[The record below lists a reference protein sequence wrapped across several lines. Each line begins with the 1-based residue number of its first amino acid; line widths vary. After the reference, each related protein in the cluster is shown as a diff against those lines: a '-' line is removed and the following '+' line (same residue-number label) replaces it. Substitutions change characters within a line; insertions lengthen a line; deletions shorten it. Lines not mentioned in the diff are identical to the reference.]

1 MNLICKNIFLGFLLI
16 VSSSCSDSPQQP
28 DPDFI
33 PKNTKNSFNNLAS
46 PIVFIDEA
54 HHNFHTIKGR
64 YKAFAQVLRSD
75 GYTVESGKKKFTL
88 KYLKQADILVIANAL
103 DTNRRDYKPPYGDAF
118 EDEEVEAVK
127 KWVSQGG
134 SLFFIADHAPFPKV
148 SHKLAVAFG
157 FEFNNG
163 SVDVATFNIDNNS
176 LAQHVITKGAPNLER
191 IVQIKSLGGSA
202 FKIPHNAKPLLTLG
216 KGATSFMS
224 DIPLQVT
231 AGAHRI
237 SMDGWYQGA
246 VLEVGKGRVAVFSEA
261 MMFTSQVYIPTG
273 KKMGLVSYGAEQNE
287 QFLLNVMHWLSGL
300 I

>member
-1 MNLICKNIFLGFLLI
+1 MNYQCKNILLAVLI
-16 VSSSCSDSPQQP
+16 VMSSSCTDSPQQP

-33 PKNTKNSFNNLAS
+33 PKNTTNTFSQTTS
-46 PIVFIDEA
+46 PVVFIDEA

-64 YKAFAQVLRSD
+64 YKAFAEVLKSD
-75 GYTVESGKKKFTL
+75 GYTVKPGEEKFTL
-88 KYLKQADILVIANAL
+88 DYLKQADILVIVNAL
-103 DTNRRDYKPPYGDAF
+103 DTNRRDYNPPYGDAF
-118 EDEEVEAVK
+118 EAEEIAALRL
-127 KWVSQGG
+127 WVSQGG

-148 SHKLAVAFG
+148 SDKLLLAFG

-163 SVDVATFNIDNNS
+163 SVNTALFNIDNSS
-176 LAQHVITKGAPNLER
+176 LAQHVITQGGSESKP
-191 IVQIKSLGGSA
+191 IVQVKSLGGSA
-202 FKIPHNAKPLLTLG
+202 FKIPANAKPLLTLG
-216 KGATSFMS
+216 KGANSFMS

-231 AGAHRI
+231 AGSHRI

-246 VLEVGKGRVAVFSEA
+246 VLELGKGRVAVFSEA

-287 QFLLNVMHWLSGL
+287 QFLLNVMHWLSAL